1 MTNVRQFSFSAGEI
15 APVIHARTDLLKYS
29 TGLRTCRNNIV
40 MRHGGVSNRPG
51 TGFIAEVKDSTKAVR
66 LIPFVF
72 NASQTYILEFGDLY
86 IRVHRNGAP
95 VLEATTSII
104 ALSQTN
110 PCQFTSAPGAY
121 SEGDEIHLNDA
132 GGMTEING
140 RSYILGT
147 ELSSDVYELKH
158 LDGTNVD
165 STGYTAFTS
174 GGTAARVYEVT
185 TTYVEA
191 DLSDIAFIQSA
202 DIVTLVHPSYKPAEL
217 ARSGHATWTLTD
229 ITFGAALAAPANLLS
244 SSPGANFKYKVTAVD
259 ATTNEESLP
268 SAEED
273 ATTKTSTLTWDAV
286 LGAGKYNIYRESA
299 GIFGWIGVA
308 ETESFK
314 DADYSVDVLDAP
326 PVDRQPFATAGN
338 YPSTLAFYQQRLIFA
353 NTNNNPEGVWAS
365 KSGLRKNFMISTPL
379 QDDDA
384 VTFSLV
390 GREVNEVR
398 HLVDAG
404 KLIIFTSSGEW
415 AIEGNAAGI
424 LLPGEINP
432 RQHTSNGA
440 ANLRPLNVGGNNLY
454 VQARGAVIRDLAY
467 DFQSDGYKGDE
478 LSIFSSHLFDNRTLV
493 DWAYQQIPHSIVW
506 AVRDDGI
513 LLGMTYVRE
522 HEVFAWHRHDFD
534 GTVENVACIPEG
546 TENVLYLIIKRTID
560 GRTVRYLEA
569 MKSRQIDDIVDLNM
583 TDCSLD
589 YDGRNTNT
597 SHTMTLSGGSTW
609 DHGEALTLTS
619 STGFFV
625 ATDVGNEVH
634 LKVIENEGEDDEIIS
649 VIRCVITAFT
659 SDLIVTVNPEKL
671 VPASLQGVATSIWTF
686 AVDVL
691 GGLWHLEG
699 KDLSVFADGFVAASA
714 NNNKHTVL
722 TVTNGQVT
730 LDKPYGVI
738 HAGLPITADFET
750 LDIDTPQGSSLSDK
764 KKNISRVTL
773 FVESSRGIFVGSNAT
788 NLTEVKVREDEP
800 YDAPVALATGTVE
813 LNIAAEWNSKG
824 SIFIRQIDPVPL
836 SVLAVVPSG
845 LIGGLS

>member
-1 MTNVRQFSFSAGEI
+1 MTNVRQFSFSSGEI
-15 APVIHARTDLLKYS
+15 APAIYARTDLLKYS

-51 TGFIAEVKDSTKAVR
+51 TGFVAEVKDSTKGVR

-72 NASQTYILEFGDLY
+72 NAEQTYILEFGDLY

-95 VLEATTSII
+95 VLETPIDIT
-104 ALSQTN
+104 LTEQTN
-110 PCQFTSAPGAY
+110 PCLVTAFPSSGLL
-121 SEGDEIHLNDA
+121 EGDEVYIE
-132 GGMTEING
+132 GIVGMTELNG
-140 RSYILGT
+140 RTLVLGT
-147 ELSSDVYELKH
+147 EITGDVFQLKYK
-158 LDGTNVD
+158 DGTDVD
-165 STGYTAFTS
+165 ATTYNAHIS
-174 GGTAARVYEVT
+174 GGTVARVYEVT

-202 DIVTLVHPSYKPAEL
+202 DIVTLVHPSYPPAEL
-217 ARSGHATWTLTD
+217 ARTGHAAWALSD
-229 ITFGAALAAPANLLS
+229 IAFGAALDAPANLLS
-244 SSPGANFKYKVTAVD
+244 DSPGAGFKYKVTAVD

-286 LGAGKYNIYRESA
+286 SGAGKYNIYRESA
-299 GIFGWIGVA
+299 GVFGWIGVA
-308 ETESFK
+308 ETESFT
-314 DADYSVDVLDAP
+314 DADYTVDVLDAP
-326 PVDRQPFATAGN
+326 PVDRQPFASADN
-338 YPSTLAFYQQRLIFA
+338 YPSTVAFYQQRLLFA

-404 KLIIFTSSGEW
+404 KLIVFTSSGEW
-415 AIEGNAAGI
+415 AIEGDVAGI
-424 LLPGEINP
+424 LIPGEINP

-506 AVRDDGI
+506 AVRDDGV
-513 LLGMTYVRE
+513 LLGLTYVRE

-534 GTVENVACIPEG
+534 GMVENVACIPEG
-546 TENVLYLIIKRTID
+546 IENVPYLIIKRTIN

-569 MKSRQIDDIVDLNM
+569 MKSRQIDDIVDLNL

-589 YDGRNTNT
+589 YDGRNTDT

-609 DHGEALTLTS
+609 EHGEALTLTS

-625 ATDVGNEVH
+625 TNDVGNEVH
-634 LKVIENEGEDDEIIS
+634 MTGADGEL
-649 VIRCVITAFT
+649 VRCVITAYT
-659 SDLIVTVNPEKL
+659 SDIIVTVNPEKI
-671 VPASLQGVATSIWTF
+671 VPESLQGVATSTWTL

-699 KDLSVFADGFVAASA
+699 KDLSIFADGFVAASA
-714 NNNKHTVL
+714 NNPKVVTL

-773 FVESSRGIFVGSNAT
+773 FVESSRGIFVGTDET

-800 YDAPVALATGTVE
+800 YDAPVALATGTVD
-813 LNIAAEWNSKG
+813 LNIASEWNSKG

-845 LIGGLS
+845 LIGGL